1 MARRNLSRQIA
12 LGGVLAALAVVI
24 MCLGGL
30 IPVATFVIPM
40 LCGLVL
46 TVVLKVCGSR
56 IAWAWYGAVA
66 ILGLLMG
73 PDKEAAALF
82 LTIGYYPIVKPK
94 LDKLRLSWLWKGLL
108 FNSCIFL
115 VYFLLLQLLGMGDL
129 AEEYRQM
136 GTVMMAVMLAMGNLV
151 FFLFDRVLQLRFG
164 RKHG

>member
-1 MARRNLSRQIA
+1 M
-12 LGGVLAALAVVI
+12 
-24 MCLGGL
+24 
-30 IPVATFVIPM
+30 
-40 LCGLVL
+40 
-46 TVVLKVCGSR
+46 
-56 IAWAWYGAVA
+56 A